1 MLKVQGVEVR
11 YNGFK
16 ALDGVNLEVEPGEI
30 LSIVGPNGAGK
41 TTLLKV
47 MDLMIRP
54 KRGVVYVNGRELGAF
69 SLKEIAKLIG
79 YVPQRVGALTE
90 LSVFDFVLAGRRPY
104 IRGLPGKSDFEK
116 ARGVLEDLKIQHLS
130 ERPLVSLSGGELQRV
145 MIAKALV
152 NDPKVLL
159 LDEPTANLDPYFQ
172 TEILTL
178 IRDLAK
184 RRGIS
189 IVMVLHDLTQAYRF
203 SDKVILLKEGKVF
216 SAGLAEEVL
225 TPENISQAYG
235 IKVLVLKEIRAI
247 VQVS

>member
-1 MLKVQGVEVR
+1 MLRVQGVEVR

-16 ALDGVNLEVEPGEI
+16 ALDGVNLEVKPGEI
-30 LSIVGPNGAGK
+30 LSVVGPNGAGK

-47 MDLMIRP
+47 MDFMIKP
-54 KRGVVYVNGRELGAF
+54 KRGVVYMNGRELGVL
-69 SLKEIAKLIG
+69 SLKEIAKIIG
-79 YVPQRVGALTE
+79 YVPQRLGGITE

-104 IRGLPGKSDFEK
+104 ITGLPGKMDFEK
-116 ARGVLEDLKIQHLS
+116 ARIVLEDLKIRHLS
-130 ERPLVSLSGGELQRV
+130 ERPLITLSGGELQRV

-152 NDPKVLL
+152 NDPQILL

-172 TEILTL
+172 MEILTL

-184 RRGIS
+184 KKGIS

-203 SDKVILLKEGKVF
+203 SDKVMMLKEGRVF
-216 SAGLAEEVL
+216 SAGSPEEVL
-225 TPENISQAYG
+225 TPENIYETYG
-235 IKVLVLKEIRAI
+235 VRVLVLKEVRAI